1 MVDDE
6 FFDDEQELMEAA
18 GRPAEGDAAPAAA
31 PAAPAGDDGR
41 PAPPPFWMV
50 LAIAAVALALGGVVG
65 YLLGASSA
73 LASLEALGADE
84 VQQTYATDG
93 GASSEG
99 TSDALPEGHPQ
110 LDIAEDGTATLA
122 DGGSAA

>member
-93 GASSEG
+93 GASEG
-99 TSDALPEGHPQ
+99 ASDALPEGHPQ